1 MSKAVHVDIQ
11 LAEFVAEYKYRPLDY
26 VLVAFSWREPGTQL
40 ANIDGPCPCQAKIL
54 GALQDAVL
62 AREFD
67 GVHPVRAIRIA
78 VSSGHGIGK
87 SSCIGMIADW
97 IRTCWPHSQ
106 GSATANTFTQLS
118 TKTWA
123 AILKWQKMSITSHWF
138 EPTSTLIYHP
148 AYRETWFLGAQ
159 SSSEENSES
168 FAGQHALDSISYY
181 INDECS
187 GIPDVIFEVQEGGL
201 SDGMPMQF
209 LFGNPTQPTGKFARA
224 MKGGEPGDWIRI
236 TIDSRECPFTNK
248 EQIQEWIDAYGED
261 SDFVRVR
268 VRGLP
273 PRAAVAQFISDDLI
287 AEAAKRQVHVM
298 ADEPLVCGVD
308 FAWGGEDKNTVR
320 FRRGLDAKS
329 IPPVYVPGEFTRDP
343 NVMIGQLSEI
353 LTREYGG
360 QKVAML
366 FMDSAGIAGPVA
378 MRLREMGFTNI
389 VEANFMAHSPDL
401 KYKNVRSYMWGR
413 LKEWLAKGSIDTTRE
428 SDGSIPLHDDLRA
441 PEVLKHVPLVLE
453 PKDAIIKRLGH
464 STDDGDALALTF
476 YMNVPSKSLKPADTR
491 GVPVT
496 SSRDS
501 RDIRGGEWMR

>member
-1 MSKAVHVDIQ
+1 MTPAIHPDIQ
-11 LAEFVAEYKYRPLDY
+11 LASFVAEYKYRPLDY
-26 VLVAFSWREPGTQL
+26 VRVAFPWLEPGTQL
-40 ANIDGPCPCQAKIL
+40 AHIDGPCPCQTRIL
-54 GALQDAVL
+54 GALQEAVQK
-62 AREFD
+62 RQFNGRD
-67 GVHPVRAIRIA
+67 PVRSIRIA

-87 SSCIGMIADW
+87 SVAIAMIADW
-97 IRTCWPHSQ
+97 IRSCWPQSQ

-123 AILKWQKMSITSHWF
+123 AILKWQKQSITSHWF

-148 AYRETWFLGAQ
+148 AEKESWFLGAQ
-159 SSSEENSES
+159 SSSEENSEA
-168 FAGQHALDSISYY
+168 FAGQHAQNSISYY

-187 GIPDVIFEVQEGGL
+187 GIPDAIFAVQEGGMT
-201 SDGMPMQF
+201 DGMPIQL

-224 MKGGEPGDWIRI
+224 MKGQEPGDWIRI

-248 EQIQEWIDAYGED
+248 EQIQEWVDAYGED

-298 ADEPLVCGVD
+298 ADEPLVAGVD

-320 FRRGLDAKS
+320 FRRGLDARS
-329 IPPVYVPGEFTRDP
+329 IPPFYVPGEFTRDP
-343 NVMIGQLSEI
+343 GVMVMHLSEI

-360 QKVAML
+360 KKVAML

-378 MRLREMGFTNI
+378 MRLRETGFTNI
-389 VEANFMAHSPDL
+389 VEANFMAHSPDP

-413 LKEWLAKGSIDTTRE
+413 MKEFLAKGAIDNVPE
-428 SDGSIPLHDDLRA
+428 LAEDLRA

-453 PKDAIIKRLGH
+453 PKDAIIKRIGH

-476 YMNVPSKSLKPADTR
+476 YMSVPSASLKPADTR
-491 GVPVT
+491 NAPVAN
-496 SSRDS
+496 SRDS
-501 RDIRGGEWMR
+501 RDIRGGDWMR